1 MSLRGLTILLIVC
14 LAFNAS
20 FASNTEQE
28 LDSLMSVAYELVFDH
43 PSVGLE
49 MSLKAL
55 SKSKEL
61 NYSRGIA
68 ESSLA
73 LGIYYRRNGDFEKAL
88 SYLNQCKEFA
98 NQLTNGKMNRG
109 LLAWYFGEIFEN
121 IGDATGAENNFHK
134 ALAYYQA
141 NGKVDQEIT
150 SRILFGIYYGR
161 RGYFEQALTEFTEA
175 LDITLEEDT
184 SVFRTRGHLI
194 NIYNDLGML
203 YNLTGDR
210 EKAKDFSKLSIHLAA
225 QKPNNLPPS
234 YNTLAQI
241 YEAMDML
248 DSALIHYRHSYQLA
262 KEFKLSKYIAETA
275 QDISR
280 LFSTLLNQRDSALF
294 YLKEAAKVTEEL
306 NDARHANQLKYSL
319 ARFFFD
325 SEDFET
331 ANRYVM
337 DGLSYFEQLKDHLM
351 LRNSYDLLWQI
362 SKETG
367 NFEKGLDHYARYK
380 NYSDSVLS
388 SSSERSYSN
397 LRIRLETME
406 KQKEVD
412 NLESELTARR
422 TQIIGMIIIGGL
434 IIILMITYSLWIRS
448 ENNRKETDLK
458 YSKLQQQ
465 SAEEQL
471 KIKEQELTD
480 FMLQMIRKN
489 KFIEEM
495 EEVAKEHRKSS
506 TEKNVVFSKLIRII
520 NRNKSA
526 DHDWDDF
533 TRYFG
538 QVHLGFFDNLKSTCP
553 ELSGGELR
561 YCALLRM
568 DLSVKETA
576 EIMGVDPSSVKVAR
590 YRIKKKMGLSK
601 DVNLRSYLSTQF
613 PQELKQAG

>member
-1 MSLRGLTILLIVC
+1 MSLRRLTTLLVAC

-20 FASNTEQE
+20 FASNAQQEQ
-28 LDSLMSVAYELVFDH
+28 DSLMSVAYELVFDH

-49 MSLKAL
+49 MSQEVL
-55 SKSKEL
+55 SKSKAL

-73 LGIYYRRNGDFEKAL
+73 LAIYYRRNGDLEKAL
-88 SYLNQCKEFA
+88 SYLNQSNLYA
-98 NQLTNGKMNRG
+98 NHLTNGKMNPG
-109 LLAWYFGEIFEN
+109 LLSWYFGEVYEN
-121 IGDATGAENNFHK
+121 IGDIEGAEKNYVQ
-134 ALAYYQA
+134 ALQYYRA
-141 NGKVDQEIT
+141 NDKVDQEIT

-161 RGYFEQALTEFTEA
+161 RGYFEQALAEFTEA

-184 SVFRTRGHLI
+184 TVSRTRGHLI

-203 YNLTGDR
+203 YNLTGDY
-210 EKAKDFSKLSIHLAA
+210 EKAKNFSNLSIQLAA
-225 QKPNNLPPS
+225 QKPDNLPPS

-241 YEAMDML
+241 YESMEL
-248 DSALIHYRHSYQLA
+248 TDSALVNYRNSYQLA
-262 KEFKLSKYIAETA
+262 HARKLSKYISETA

-280 LFSTLLNQRDSALF
+280 LFSSLNQPDSALF
-294 YLKEAAKVTEEL
+294 YLKEAARVTEEL
-306 NDARHANQLKYSL
+306 KDARQTNQLKYSL
-319 ARFFFD
+319 SRFYFNTESYKIAKEF
-325 SEDFET
+325 
-331 ANRYVM
+331 AI
-337 DGLSYFEQLKDHLM
+337 DGLTFFNQQRDHLM
-351 LRNSYDLLWQI
+351 LRNSYDLLMQI
-362 SKETG
+362 SER
-367 NFEKGLDHYARYK
+367 KGELEEALDYYRLYK
-380 NYSDSVLS
+380 SYSDSVITS
-388 SSSERSYSN
+388 STDRNYSN

-412 NLESELTARR
+412 KLASELTARR
-422 TQIIGMIIIGGL
+422 TQIIGLIIIGGL
-434 IIILMITYSLWIRS
+434 IIILMITYSLWIRA
-448 ENNRKETDLK
+448 ENHRKETDLK

-465 SAEEQL
+465 SAEEKL
-471 KIKEQELTD
+471 RIKEQELTD

-489 KFIEEM
+489 KFIDEM
-495 EEVAKEHRKSS
+495 EEIAKEHRKST
-506 TEKNVVFSKLIRII
+506 TEKNVVFNKLIRII

-538 QVHLGFFDNLKSTCP
+538 QVHLGFFDNLKSVCP
-553 ELSGGELR
+553 GLSAGELR

-601 DVNLRSYLSTQF
+601 DVNLRSYLSTLF
-613 PQELKQAG
+613 PPELKQAG